1 MSEAGTHKS
10 RDEMRGFFAALSMTD
25 IFRGGTKNGHRLF
38 VMFIAMCGV
47 VQAQQPIGTVGVQDA
62 TVAGALEVTNGR
74 AVLVGNTTVTAR
86 DHAAEVTLSRGGA
99 VRVCATSGLHLTVGK
114 TTTSAMPLMLALD
127 RGAIE
132 VQMAGTTSD
141 VVMTPDLR
149 FTMRGDGPLDLRLRV
164 TRYGDT
170 CVENRGATAPVLLV
184 ADQFGEATYEL
195 RAGQHVLFE
204 HGSLKEVVDHES
216 SACGCPPEPVVSVA
230 DAGTTSATPAAVG
243 SAVGDKQAAEQ
254 HPFPAAVSAGLAPAA
269 PVPQAPAGVVHAQVS
284 TTLSYGAGGS
294 GSDSTTAAGDAGGGA
309 GAVSAASEASASA
322 AVAPAAAASPVVATA
337 QAPPPPAAP
346 PARDI
351 AHSIGRFFK
360 RLFGRG

>member
-1 MSEAGTHKS
+1 
-10 RDEMRGFFAALSMTD
+10 MR
-25 IFRGGTKNGHRLF
+25 RLIPILIPIPIAML
-38 VMFIAMCGV
+38 VAMCGM

-86 DHAAEVTLSRGGA
+86 DHAADVTLSRGGA
-99 VRVCATSGLHLTVGK
+99 VHVCATSGLHLTVGK

-132 VQMAGTTSD
+132 VQMVATTSD

-164 TRYGDT
+164 TRNGDT
-170 CVENRGATAPVLLV
+170 CVENRGAKAPVLNV

-195 RAGQHVLFE
+195 RAEQHVLFE

-230 DAGTTSATPAAVG
+230 DAGVTSATPAAVG
-243 SAVGDKQAAEQ
+243 SAVAQSAAEQ

-269 PVPQAPAGVVHAQVS
+269 PVPQAPAGAVHAQVS
-284 TTLSYGAGGS
+284 TTLSYGAGGGGGSNSDAADSAS
-294 GSDSTTAAGDAGGGA
+294 GPPSTTA
-309 GAVSAASEASASA
+309 V
-322 AVAPAAAASPVVATA
+322 PAASPVVTTA
-337 QAPPPPAAP
+337 QVPAPAPAPAP
-346 PARDI
+346 RDI

>member
-1 MSEAGTHKS
+1 MKVPLLKICELSF
-10 RDEMRGFFAALSMTD
+10 FFAGLSM
-25 IFRGGTKNGHRLF
+25 
-38 VMFIAMCGV
+38 A
-47 VQAQQPIGTVGVQDA
+47 QAQQSIGTVGVQDA

-170 CVENRGATAPVLLV
+170 CVENRG
-184 ADQFGEATYEL
+184 
-195 RAGQHVLFE
+195 
-204 HGSLKEVVDHES
+204 
-216 SACGCPPEPVVSVA
+216 
-230 DAGTTSATPAAVG
+230 
-243 SAVGDKQAAEQ
+243 
-254 HPFPAAVSAGLAPAA
+254 
-269 PVPQAPAGVVHAQVS
+269 
-284 TTLSYGAGGS
+284 
-294 GSDSTTAAGDAGGGA
+294 
-309 GAVSAASEASASA
+309 
-322 AVAPAAAASPVVATA
+322 
-337 QAPPPPAAP
+337 
-346 PARDI
+346 
-351 AHSIGRFFK
+351 
-360 RLFGRG
+360 